1 VSPLSLRLRRVKRM
15 REPSHVLLFS
25 ERAAAKMADVESKIM
40 RYTSCVI
47 FATIA
52 VNLLGFKLYFNVHL
66 YTFIM

>member
-1 VSPLSLRLRRVKRM
+1 M

-40 RYTSCVI
+40 RYTSCVV

-52 VNLLGFKLYFNVHL
+52 VNFKLYFNVHL